1 MKYLYKVFH
10 EKNSTE
16 FNEIY
21 RDRIS
26 FDSAVRFNLSIK
38 PIDQPK
44 EFELYYVPTTTM
56 IGKVSE
62 IHRTSSELNRIFDSL
77 PPVAK
82 EQFISESLVEEL
94 YNTNQLE
101 GVRSTKKEIARSVR
115 NIKLNKKG
123 KKRFHSM
130 VKSYFSLINGEV
142 TLPTEPQDFRIIYD
156 EIAKDEIEAS
166 ELPDG
171 KVFRKDVTYIM
182 KKSGSGEVVH
192 RGITPED
199 KIHAEVDKLL
209 NFMND
214 ETHEVPLVIRTAVG
228 HYFFG
233 YIHPFY
239 DGNGRTSRFISSM
252 YLSAAL
258 GHVSALSLSQ
268 GCNKFTK
275 KYLESFEVSNSFRN
289 RGEMNCFIESF
300 LSIILDAL
308 KEMLAGLKEKD
319 QLLKIAVEKIEN
331 DPDLGNVSSTAF
343 MFVLAQ
349 NHFFRFSEGVT
360 IKELSEVLDL
370 SASTVRKVA
379 KELLDLSLIEQEG
392 IRPAIYTIKQEYF
405 EN

>member
-1 MKYLYKVFH
+1 
-10 EKNSTE
+10 
-16 FNEIY
+16 
-21 RDRIS
+21 
-26 FDSAVRFNLSIK
+26 
-38 PIDQPK
+38 
-44 EFELYYVPTTTM
+44 
-56 IGKVSE
+56 
-62 IHRTSSELNRIFDSL
+62 
-77 PPVAK
+77 
-82 EQFISESLVEEL
+82 
-94 YNTNQLE
+94 
-101 GVRSTKKEIARSVR
+101 
-115 NIKLNKKG
+115 
-123 KKRFHSM
+123 
-130 VKSYFSLINGEV
+130 
-142 TLPTEPQDFRIIYD
+142 
-156 EIAKDEIEAS
+156 
-166 ELPDG
+166 
-171 KVFRKDVTYIM
+171 
-182 KKSGSGEVVH
+182 
-192 RGITPED
+192 
-199 KIHAEVDKLL
+199 
-209 NFMND
+209 
-214 ETHEVPLVIRTAVG
+214 
-228 HYFFG
+228 
-233 YIHPFY
+233 
-239 DGNGRTSRFISSM
+239 M